1 MEEINY
7 MRLMIGALICL
18 WFLYPAI
25 IVQLRPKAFKDAIK
39 VSKET
44 SNGNSPLNNII
55 FMYSFII
62 GLSTSIGTM
71 ITLSFF
77 SGNTL
82 TADIYNKGFLVGF
95 IFETIILFSDKLE
108 KIFNIDL
115 RTNENIK
122 KSFFIYLISFIVIMK
137 LLSCLL

>member
-1 MEEINY
+1 MEEITY
-7 MRLMIGALICL
+7 MRLMIFALICL
-18 WFLYPAI
+18 WFLYPATM
-25 IVQLRPKAFKDAIK
+25 VQLRPKAFKNAIK
-39 VSKET
+39 VSNGT

-77 SGNTL
+77 SGNL
-82 TADIYNKGFLVGF
+82 ITAKAMNIGFLVGL

-108 KIFNIDL
+108 KRFNIDL

-122 KSFFIYLISFIVIMK
+122 KYFFIYLISFVVIMK
-137 LLSCLL
+137 LLSYLL

>member
-7 MRLMIGALICL
+7 MRLMIFALICL

>member
-7 MRLMIGALICL
+7 MRLMIVALICL

>member
-1 MEEINY
+1 MEEITY
-7 MRLMIGALICL
+7 MRLMIFALICL
-18 WFLYPAI
+18 WFLYPATM
-25 IVQLRPKAFKDAIK
+25 VQLRPKAFKNAIK
-39 VSKET
+39 VSNGT

-77 SGNTL
+77 SGNVI
-82 TADIYNKGFLVGF
+82 TADAMNIGFLVGF

-122 KSFFIYLISFIVIMK
+122 KYFFLYLISFVVIMK
-137 LLSCLL
+137 LLSYLL